1 MQLKDTWYE
10 TQKSRSST
18 QLHEVIRRFRSHGTC
33 DTQEGKT
40 NLYFLPHHPVFKQ
53 TSTTTNTRVVFDGGV
68 KTSNGLSFNDLLQV
82 SPTVQ
87 QHLYSIVLRFRT
99 HQACFTADIA
109 KMFRQFV
116 VHTEDREFY
125 GDIHLKNTFKGT
137 DLSP

>member
-1 MQLKDTWYE
+1 MQLNAGWNE
-10 TQKSRSST
+10 TQNSRSS
-18 QLHEVIRRFRSHGTC
+18 
-33 DTQEGKT
+33 
-40 NLYFLPHHPVFKQ
+40 
-53 TSTTTNTRVVFDGGV
+53 STTKTRVVFDGGA
-68 KTSNGLSFNDLLQV
+68 KTSNGLSLHDILQV
-82 SPTVQ
+82 DPTVQ
-87 QHLYSIVLRFRT
+87 QDLYSTVLRFRT